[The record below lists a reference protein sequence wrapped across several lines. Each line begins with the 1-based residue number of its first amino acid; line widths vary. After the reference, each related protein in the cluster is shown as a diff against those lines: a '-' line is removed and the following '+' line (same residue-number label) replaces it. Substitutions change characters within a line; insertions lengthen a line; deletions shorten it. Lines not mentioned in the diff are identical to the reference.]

1 MVFGGLQD
9 KAEHSEDL
17 IHITLNSI
25 LISGFTLL
33 ALISEVYHL
42 GRYIIISGCGTE
54 V

>member
-1 MVFGGLQD
+1 MMFWGLQD

-17 IHITLNSI
+17 ICITLNS

-42 GRYIIISGCGTE
+42 GKAYHNLWVVGLR
-54 V
+54 